1 MLVGVRT
8 HDVQFMMT
16 KMQKLNS
23 QCALLGRR
31 NGPRMGCWGKSAGA
45 GAGAANILAR
55 RILITPSSCTPDAD
69 VTV

>member
-31 NGPRMGCWGKSAGA
+31 NGPRNGVLGQKRGGGGGKYFGPEDSNHAQ
-45 GAGAANILAR
+45 LM
-55 RILITPSSCTPDAD
+55 PS
-69 VTV
+69 